1 MNIRVLV
8 LIIFIAIGA
17 ASCKHSDVA
26 PVKSNTSVGN
36 LNMVNATNNVLNLYQ
51 NGTRVNNASVVNP
64 GSVSGYLAVPYGTQK
79 YQLKI
84 AGATNPN
91 YLFDA
96 VELTLDTLKTYS
108 LFVAGET
115 ADRLFLKEDVI
126 LSPIPNTQA
135 AIRFVNTLSGTT
147 NLDVRIE
154 TLNYTNVA
162 FTSATDFTGIA
173 PGPTTIKVYQVG
185 SSTPDISETF
195 TLVAGTIYTVSTTG
209 TLTGTGTDKL
219 TAKLSINGNIQ

>member
-1 MNIRVLV
+1 MNMRLLV
-8 LIIFIAIGA
+8 LIICVAIGA

-26 PVKSNTSVGN
+26 PVKNNTTIGN
-36 LNMVNATNNVLNLYQ
+36 LNMVNATSNVLNLYQ
-51 NGTRVNNASVVNP
+51 NGTRVNNASVINP
-64 GSVSGYLAVPYGTQK
+64 GSVSGYLPVAYGTQK

-115 ADRLFLKEDVI
+115 PDRLFLKEDVI

-135 AIRFVNTLSGTT
+135 AIRFVNTLPGTT
-147 NLDVRIE
+147 NLDVKIG
-154 TLNYTNVA
+154 TLNYSNVD
-162 FTSATDFTGIA
+162 FTTATDFTGIT
-173 PGPTTIKVYQVG
+173 PGVTPIKISQAG
-185 SSTPDISETF
+185 LSTPVIDETI
-195 TLVAGTIYTVSTTG
+195 TLVAGTIYTVFTTG

-219 TAKLSINGNIQ
+219 TAKLSIN